1 MQIKTKARSKL
12 QAEDCAVPST
22 KGRDFDAGTRL
33 GRSTT
38 PGRELDKAIAGVV
51 EVKRG
56 KIRSADVNAT
66 RDQRAGGERQ
76 NRYEMNSISTQ

>member
-1 MQIKTKARSKL
+1 VRY
-12 QAEDCAVPST
+12 P
-22 KGRDFDAGTRL
+22 GRDFDAGTRL

-38 PGRELDKAIAGVV
+38 PDPELDKAIAGVV

-66 RDQRAGGERQ
+66 RDQRAGGGGEAKQ
-76 NRYEMNSISTQ
+76 V